1 MKSAFT
7 LVELLVVV
15 GMIALLTGAVGTSV
29 SESRA
34 RARVAKA
41 QAEVKEMTNAILG
54 YEQFARAHNLDV
66 PELDVDAND
75 NDLKFILGKAGDVD
89 GVKIPVFYNGAVGGD
104 GMLRDPWG
112 RPYHVKIVAGQ
123 VPAINA
129 GVPVETGYYL
139 PNIYRLSAEEGA
151 Q

>member
-66 PELDVDAND
+66 PEA
-75 NDLKFILGKAGDVD
+75 
-89 GVKIPVFYNGAVGGD
+89 
-104 GMLRDPWG
+104 RRG
-112 RPYHVKIVAGQ
+112 RQRQRP
-123 VPAINA
+123 
-129 GVPVETGYYL
+129 
-139 PNIYRLSAEEGA
+139 
-151 Q
+151 